1 MFCIYKDI
9 NGFVSVYN
17 LLMKYEDELIDES
30 VKRKLKILSFFEK
43 HGLAPTVDAYNISRS
58 TIYRWKKLLK
68 DNNGKIEFLKDISK
82 IPKNKRKR
90 ETNLRVIDYI
100 VIIRKKYPR
109 MGKDKIKVLLDE
121 YCKDSDIK
129 SISSS
134 TIGRIIKE
142 RNLFFYP
149 KEYTHFG
156 KEKRFQGIKKLRR
169 KNYKLVNLVIWF
181 RLIQ

>member
-1 MFCIYKDI
+1 MGYLL
-9 NGFVSVYN
+9 
-17 LLMKYEDELIDES
+17 LLMHKISVDQQSID
-30 VKRKLKILSFFEK
+30 KR
-43 HGLAPTVDAYNISRS
+43 
-58 TIYRWKKLLK
+58 KLLK

-109 MGKDKIKVLLDE
+109 MGKDKIKVLLNE